1 MEFRILGPLEVREKG
16 KALPLGGAK
25 QRALLAVLL
34 LHANEVVSADRLID
48 ALWDERASETAAHTL
63 QVYVSQV
70 RKALRSAGDGARD
83 VLVTR
88 PSGYLLRVQTN
99 ELDLEIFKEQVEQGR
114 QAMAEG
120 DPAEAARLLTAGLDQ
135 WRGPPLDEF
144 AYETFAQATI
154 AKLEELKLS
163 AIEDKIDANLALG
176 RHPDLVG
183 ELQMLVAEHP
193 LRDRLRAQYML
204 ALYRSGR
211 QAEALEAYRE
221 VRRMLTDELGIDP
234 APELQRLER
243 AILAQDP
250 ALEWPGLP
258 AAVGSRDTPET
269 KYAKTADGVHI
280 AYQTVGDG
288 PVDIVFVLGWTTHI
302 ELMWKE
308 PTLARFLSRL
318 AAFSRLILFDK
329 RGMGLSDRVPD
340 DRLPSL
346 EVRMDDARA
355 VMDAVGS
362 VRAIV
367 MGFSEGGPMATLF
380 AATYPERTIALVL
393 FGTSACWRPTID
405 YPFSVRTDEHH
416 ERYIERIERIWGT
429 QEFAAEELRNW
440 AAPALANDDHTIGWL
455 ADYLRHAASPG
466 AAIALERMNRGLDV
480 RPALSAIHVPTL
492 VLARDG
498 DRLFTAEETNW
509 MADQIHSARFVSF
522 PGVDHFFWTG
532 NQDDLL
538 GEIERFVVKV
548 GDEETDLD
556 RVLATVMF
564 TDIVGSTAKVAE
576 LGDRGWGYLVDRHH
590 GAVRALLGR
599 YRGIEVDT
607 AGNGFF
613 ATFDG
618 PARGVRCAHA
628 IGDAVRDF
636 GLEVRAGVHTG
647 EVERIAGKVGGIAV
661 NVGAKIAA
669 LAAPSEVLVS
679 QTVRDL
685 VSGSGITFEDAGEHE
700 LKGVPDRWHLYR
712 LVSE

>member
-1 MEFRILGPLEVREKG
+1 MEFRILGPFEVREEG
-16 KALPLGGAK
+16 EALPLGGAK

-48 ALWDERASETAAHTL
+48 ALWGERAPETAAHTL

-70 RKALRSAGDGARD
+70 RKALRTAGDEARE

-88 PSGYLLRVQTN
+88 PPGYLLRVQTN
-99 ELDLEIFKEQVEQGR
+99 ELDLEVFKEQVEQGR
-114 QAMAEG
+114 RAIAEG
-120 DPAEAARLLTAGLDQ
+120 DPATATRLLTAGLDQ

-154 AKLEELKLS
+154 AKLEELRLS

-176 RHPDLVG
+176 RHSDLVG
-183 ELQMLVAEHP
+183 ELQMLVGEHP

-221 VRRMLTDELGIDP
+221 ARRMLTDELGIDP

-250 ALEWPGLP
+250 ELEWPGLA

-280 AYQTVGDG
+280 AYQTVGEG
-288 PVDIVFVLGWTTHI
+288 PVDIAFVLGWTTHI
-302 ELMWKE
+302 ELMWTE
-308 PTLARFLSRL
+308 PRLERFLSRL

-355 VMDAVGS
+355 VLDAVGS
-362 VRAIV
+362 ERAIV

-393 FGTSACWRPTID
+393 FGTSACWRSTVD
-405 YPFSVRTDEHH
+405 YPFPVPTDEQRD
-416 ERYIERIERIWGT
+416 RYIERMERIWGT
-429 QEFAAEELRNW
+429 REFAAQEIRNW
-440 AAPALANDDHTIGWL
+440 GAPTLASDDYTIGWL

-466 AAIALERMNRGLDV
+466 AAIALERMNSGIDV
-480 RPALSAIHVPTL
+480 RPALPAIHVPTL

-498 DRLFTAEETNW
+498 DLMFTAEETNW
-509 MADQIHSARFVSF
+509 MADQIHAARFVSF

-532 NQDDLL
+532 IQDDLL
-538 GEIERFVVKV
+538 GEIERFVEEV
-548 GDEETDLD
+548 GDKETDLD
-556 RVLATVMF
+556 HVLATVMF

-576 LGDRGWGYLVDRHH
+576 LGERGWGSLVDRHH

-599 YRGIEVDT
+599 YRGTEVDT
-607 AGNGFF
+607 AGDGFF

-628 IGDAVRDF
+628 IGEAVRDF

-647 EVERIAGKVGGIAV
+647 EVERNAGKVGGIAV
-661 NVGAKIAA
+661 SVGAKIAA

-679 QTVRDL
+679 QTVKDL

-712 LVSE
+712 VLD

>member
-34 LHANEVVSADRLID
+34 LHANEAVSADRLID
-48 ALWDERASETAAHTL
+48 ALWGEGAAETAAHTL

-70 RKALRSAGDGARD
+70 RKALRSAEDGARD

-88 PSGYLLRVQTN
+88 PPGYLLRVQAN

-114 QAMAEG
+114 RAMAEG
-120 DPAEAARLLTAGLDQ
+120 DPAEAARLLAAGLDQ

-154 AKLEELKLS
+154 AELEELRLS
-163 AIEDKIDANLALG
+163 AIEDRIDADLALE

-183 ELQMLVAEHP
+183 ELQTLVAEHP

-211 QAEALEAYRE
+211 QADALEAYRE
-221 VRRMLTDELGIDP
+221 ARRMLTEELGIDP

-258 AAVGSRDTPET
+258 PAVGSSDTPET

-288 PVDIVFVLGWTTHI
+288 PVDIAFVMGWTSHI

-362 VRAIV
+362 ERAIV

-393 FGTSACWRPTID
+393 FGTSACWRPTVD
-405 YPFSVRTDEHH
+405 YPFPVATDEQK

-429 QEFAAEELRNW
+429 REFAAQEIRDW
-440 AAPALANDDHTIGWL
+440 GAPTLANDDHTIGWL
-455 ADYLRHAASPG
+455 AEYLRHAASPG
-466 AAIALERMNRGLDV
+466 AAIALERMNGGIDV
-480 RPALSAIHVPTL
+480 RPALPAIHVPTL

-498 DRLFTAEETNW
+498 DLMFTAEETNW
-509 MADQIHSARFVSF
+509 MADQIHGARFVSF

-538 GEIERFVVKV
+538 GEIERFVEEV

-556 RVLATVMF
+556 RVLSTVMF
-564 TDIVGSTAKVAE
+564 TDIVGSTAKAAE

-599 YRGIEVDT
+599 FRGTEVDT
-607 AGNGFF
+607 AGDGFF

-628 IGDAVRDF
+628 IGDALRDF

-661 NVGAKIAA
+661 SVGEKIAA

-712 LVSE
+712 LVK

>member
-1 MEFRILGPLEVREKG
+1 MEFRILGPLEVWEEG
-16 KALPLGGAK
+16 EALPLGGTK

-48 ALWDERASETAAHTL
+48 ALWGERALGTAGHTL
-63 QVYVSQV
+63 QVYVSQM
-70 RKALRSAGDGARD
+70 RKSLRSAGNGARD

-88 PSGYLLRVQTN
+88 PPGYLLRVQTN

-114 QAMAEG
+114 RAMAEG
-120 DPAEAARLLTAGLDQ
+120 DPAEAARLLATGLDQ

-154 AKLEELKLS
+154 AELEELRLS

-183 ELQMLVAEHP
+183 ELQTLVAEHP

-221 VRRMLTDELGIDP
+221 ARRMLTDELGIDP
-234 APELQRLER
+234 APALQRLEG

-258 AAVGSRDTPET
+258 AAIGSSGTPET

-288 PVDIVFVLGWTTHI
+288 SVDIAFVMGWTSHI

-362 VRAIV
+362 QRAIV

-405 YPFSVRTDEHH
+405 YPFPVPSDEEH
-416 ERYIERIERIWGT
+416 ERYIERIEQMWGKP
-429 QEFAAEELRNW
+429 EFAAQELRNW
-440 AAPALANDDHTIGWL
+440 GAPTLAEDDHTIGWL
-455 ADYLRHAASPG
+455 AEYLRHAASPG
-466 AAIALERMNRGLDV
+466 AAIALERMNRGIDI
-480 RPALSAIHVPTL
+480 RPALRAIHVPTL

-498 DRLFTAEETNW
+498 DLMFTAEETKW
-509 MADQIHSARFVSF
+509 MADQILGARFVSF

-532 NQDDLL
+532 NQDELL
-538 GEIERFVVKV
+538 IQIERFVAEV
-548 GDEETDLD
+548 GHEETDLD

-564 TDIVGSTAKVAE
+564 TNIVGSTAKAAE
-576 LGDRGWGYLVDRHH
+576 LGDREWGDLVDRHH

-599 YRGIEVDT
+599 FRGTEVDT
-607 AGNGFF
+607 AGDGFF

-647 EVERIAGKVGGIAV
+647 EVDRIAGKVGGIAV
-661 NVGAKIAA
+661 SVGAKIAA

-700 LKGVPDRWHLYR
+700 LEGVPDRWHLYR
-712 LVSE
+712 LVS